1 MNPFTIVDNLKWLLR
16 EIKGKRFKMSIKR
29 IVAGVSTVT
38 CAVMMLGGSFAPVYG
53 LTMAEL
59 EAQIAA
65 LQAQLL
71 QYQAQLAT
79 LEGGETT
86 TPAAYTGIPDGF
98 TFQNALKYGMT
109 NDEVKYLQIILK
121 AEIGAPTYPTTVGA
135 TGYFGPIT
143 KASVIAFQ
151 EKYASEVLASWGL
164 TSGTGYVGST
174 TMAKLNGLL
183 STSVTSPPPVDPS
196 DYTTQTDC
204 EAAGLY
210 WWDDVCNSAA
220 KGASDYDNET
230 DCEAADF
237 YWYSD
242 ACHASAQGSS
252 EGASV
257 ELASTNPA
265 AATLM
270 SNSAYNT
277 MLVFDATAGSTDWD
291 ITSITV
297 ERFGISIDSMISG
310 VLVEDEDGARH
321 GNVYTFSSKA
331 AKILFTSNPI
341 SIPAGETEKISV
353 LTHLG
358 STATSGTFGVKVT
371 AISGDPDGLSL
382 VGNTFS
388 LATGA
393 SVLGAVDV
401 DVVSLRTATAS
412 VDIGNTDQLLT
423 KFKFT
428 ETTSN
433 EDVYLEELTVYN
445 NGSAADGDI
454 ANWTL
459 KDANG
464 NTLAT
469 VEQSDD
475 KYVTF
480 DLTSSPGYLIP
491 NGSSKTLSLYV
502 DLADGASRTTQAVVL
517 NDYDVVVLGKDTDT
531 RILATATGNTV
542 DTTAFPIGD
551 IASGSPGYNHITAT
565 AGSLSVVLSNT
576 SPTGT
581 VPAGGNEVVFAKFD
595 LKAKGEDIEVRQL
608 KFYLASR
615 TAPDNGDSG
624 ITDNESDDIFT
635 GTVNLKTSDGASHY
649 ALTVASDAPSTTATA
664 YTLSSYF
671 TIPSGTTET
680 ISIVGN
686 LRSDLS
692 SADSFRFTVEDI
704 YVKRLTTG
712 DFATYQSSA
721 LNANTLTGAAGSLTS
736 VKDASWGDKSIIAG
750 AAKQIG
756 QFVLQTGSSEG
767 VYISTFNVDLSS
779 ITGVNELWLQ
789 KGTGTCNES
798 SSTLIGSVDS
808 SVAGAN
814 DSFSTGGVFT
824 IPASSSQVV
833 IVCANFDQST
843 ATGTYAAH
851 FDAADITGTGMVS
864 GEAVSNAAGTAGQT
878 MTVQTAGVLTLK
890 NGSNPSAA
898 VLHAN
903 ETGVKV
909 LDMTFGTL
917 YEPIT
922 IDTFRFTVENG
933 ATQDRNFTNYTLK
946 HGSTTIGSGKS
957 AVSGVI
963 TFSGLSETIPYYGS
977 ESYGLWID
985 TSDALTL
992 GASDIAR
999 AKYASVEA
1007 LGDWSNTAIMASH
1020 DTGYCGAI
1028 TTEPTSA
1035 SSVGHYAVGDL
1046 VVHGGALKMVTTAAN
1061 EGVVLTTTGLT
1072 LDGATA
1078 AFATGEVSKF
1088 GSMSQAP
1095 TTTGTD
1101 LSNLAVGDLVIFF
1114 DASGPTNVTGI
1125 VTTVNDGTDAIAI
1138 NGAPAITALAADNYV
1153 EIPGTQELAS
1163 TGGDTDFET
1172 AYALGSLVY
1181 YYDVDGTSTFGVV
1194 TTAYAAA
1201 DATIKVNDT
1210 TITIAGG
1217 DRIFAL
1223 DADVSQEVYS
1233 TQSTYQ
1239 YGVGDVV
1246 YHYDSGGTSAWA
1258 VVTTGIDAGQTMASL
1273 ITSDSTAAASD
1284 RIVRVTP
1291 GVVAS
1296 NNMTMH
1302 NVEPIITASTSTYD
1316 ASIAGAMQ
1324 TIAIYDITAVGGALS
1339 VESLAVTLEGS
1350 GTGQLPTTADAWEV
1364 WEGGE
1369 RIQSG
1374 TDLEATA
1381 AATYTLD
1388 LTTPEEIGSGQ
1399 TKTFTIKLDTTG
1411 TWTSTEVGMSLR
1423 VKINGTKGQMAS
1435 GLDWFYTTSGPG
1447 TAPTASSPAS
1457 ISDSEFP
1464 VYGKYSLTY

>member
-1 MNPFTIVDNLKWLLR
+1 M
-16 EIKGKRFKMSIKR
+16 
-29 IVAGVSTVT
+29 T
-38 CAVMMLGGSFAPVYG
+38 CAVMMLGGSIAPVYG

-59 EAQIAA
+59 EAQIAD
-65 LQAQLL
+65 LQALLL

-79 LEGGETT
+79 LEGGTT
-86 TPAAYTGIPDGF
+86 ATPAAYTGIPDGF

-135 TGYFGPIT
+135 TGYFGSIT

-151 EKYASEVLASWGL
+151 EKFASAILASWGL
-164 TSGTGYVGST
+164 TKGTGYVGQT
-174 TMAKLNGLL
+174 TRAKLNSLL
-183 STSVTSPPPVDPS
+183 SASVVTPPVTPVAS
-196 DYTTQTDC
+196 DYTTEADC
-204 EAAGLY
+204 VAAG
-210 WWDDVCNSAA
+210 
-220 KGASDYDNET
+220 
-230 DCEAADF
+230 F

-242 ACHASAQGSS
+242 VCNTLA
-252 EGASV
+252 EGVTPPVVAGDHSV
-257 ELASTNPA
+257 ALASTNPA

-297 ERFGISIDSMISG
+297 ERFGISVDSMISG
-310 VLVEDEDGARH
+310 VLVQDKDGVRH
-321 GNVYTFSSKA
+321 GNVYTFSSKLA
-331 AKILFTSNPI
+331 AITFTSKPITIAKGTTQKI
-341 SIPAGETEKISV
+341 SI

-371 AISGDPDGLSL
+371 AISGDPSGLSL

-401 DVVSLRTATAS
+401 DVVSLRTTTAS

-423 KFKFT
+423 RFKFT

-454 ANWTL
+454 ANWIL

-469 VEQSDD
+469 VAQSDD

-480 DLTSSPGYLIP
+480 DLTSSPGYLVP

-502 DLADGASRTTQAVVL
+502 DLVDGASRTTQAVIL
-517 NDYDVVVLGKDTDT
+517 NDYDVVVLGKDTGT

-542 DTTAFPIGD
+542 DTSFPIGD
-551 IASGSPGYNHITAT
+551 IAVNVSGYNHITAT
-565 AGSLSVVLSNT
+565 AGSLTVVLSNT

-595 LKAKGEDIEVRQL
+595 LKAKGEDIEVRRL
-608 KFYLASR
+608 KFYLVTR
-615 TAPDNGDSG
+615 VAPDNGDSG
-624 ITDNESDDIFT
+624 TTDNESDDIFT
-635 GTVNLKTSDGASHY
+635 GTVNVKTSDGASHY
-649 ALTVASDAPSTTATA
+649 ALTVASDAPSTTGTN

-692 SADSFRFTVEDI
+692 SADSFRFAIEDV

-712 DFATYQSSA
+712 DFVEYQTSA
-721 LNANTLTGAAGSLTS
+721 LNANTLTGAAGTLTV
-736 VKDASWGDKSIIAG
+736 VKDASWGNKSIIAG

-767 VYISTFNVDLSS
+767 VYISTFNIDVVSS
-779 ITGVNELWLQ
+779 ASLISAVNELWMQ
-789 KGTGTCNES
+789 KGAGTCSET

-843 ATGTYAAH
+843 ASGTYIAD
-851 FDAADITGTGMVS
+851 FDADDISGTGSTS
-864 GEAVSNAAGTAGQT
+864 GEAVTNSAAAGGQT
-878 MTVQTAGVLTLK
+878 MTIQTSGILTLK
-890 NGSNPSAA
+890 NGSNPNAA

-922 IDTFRFTVENG
+922 IDTFRFTVETG
-933 ATQDRNFTNYTLK
+933 GSQDRDFTNYTLK
-946 HGSTTIGSGKS
+946 HGSATLGSGKS

-977 ESYGLWID
+977 ESYSLWID
-985 TSDALTL
+985 TSDALTM
-992 GASDIAR
+992 GSGDKAR

-1007 LGDWSNTAIMASH
+1007 LGDWSNSAIMASH

-1028 TTEPTSA
+1028 TTEPGSA
-1035 SSVGHYAVGDL
+1035 SSVGHYMAGDL
-1046 VVHGGALKMVTTAAN
+1046 VVSIDNYELRPVVAAN
-1061 EGVVLTTTGLT
+1061 NEAVDLVSTGIDIGGSAAET
-1072 LDGATA
+1072 FAATE
-1078 AFATGEVSKF
+1078 EVSKF
-1088 GSMSQAP
+1088 GAIAQAANIA
-1095 TTTGTD
+1095 TATATSTTGIAVNDYVVLHDASANDVYAGLVTAVTAD
-1101 LSNLAVGDLVIFF
+1101 TSITVADVTGSKAVTLTTGDINVELTGSNVALTGALPVVGDLVGFYE
-1114 DASGPTNVTGI
+1114 ASAGMTYTGI
-1125 VTTVNDGTDAIAI
+1125 VTTMTDNASGGTFSTLDTFVVN
-1138 NGAPAITALAADNYV
+1138 
-1153 EIPGTQELAS
+1153 
-1163 TGGDTDFET
+1163 
-1172 AYALGSLVY
+1172 
-1181 YYDVDGTSTFGVV
+1181 GTSTTV
-1194 TTAYAAA
+1194 
-1201 DATIKVNDT
+1201 DT
-1210 TITIAGG
+1210 S
-1217 DRIFAL
+1217 DSYFAF
-1223 DADVSQEVYS
+1223 DSDVSQEAYS
-1233 TQSTYQ
+1233 TASTYQ

-1246 YHYDSGGTSAWA
+1246 YHYDASAASNSGWA
-1258 VVTTGIDAGQTMASL
+1258 VVKTGIDAGETMANL
-1273 ITSDSTAAASD
+1273 VTSVATAAAND
-1284 RIVRVTP
+1284 RIVRVSP
-1291 GVVAS
+1291 GVIAS

-1302 NVEPIITASTSTYD
+1302 DVEPIITASATTYD

-1324 TIAIYDITAVGGALS
+1324 TIAMYDITAVGGALS

-1388 LTTPEEIGSGQ
+1388 LTTPEEIASGQ

-1423 VKINGTKGQMAS
+1423 VKVNGTKGQMAS
-1435 GLDWFYTTSGPG
+1435 GLDWFYSSSGPG
-1447 TAPTASSPAS
+1447 TAPTASLPAS

>member
-1 MNPFTIVDNLKWLLR
+1 
-16 EIKGKRFKMSIKR
+16 MSIKR

-38 CAVMMLGGSFAPVYG
+38 CAVMMLGGSIAPVYG

-79 LEGGETT
+79 IDGTTTT

-109 NDEVKYLQIILK
+109 SNDVKYLQIILK
-121 AEIGAPTYPTTVGA
+121 EEIGAPTYPTTVGA
-135 TGYFGPIT
+135 TGYFGSIT

-151 EKYASEVLASWGL
+151 EKYTSAILSSWGL
-164 TSGTGYVGST
+164 TKGTGYVGET
-174 TMAKLNGLL
+174 TRAKLNSLL
-183 STSVTSPPPVDPS
+183 STSVTPPPVVPVAS
-196 DYTTQTDC
+196 DYTIEADC
-204 EAAGLY
+204 VAAGFFWY
-210 WWDDVCNSAA
+210 SDVCNTLA
-220 KGASDYDNET
+220 
-230 DCEAADF
+230 
-237 YWYSD
+237 
-242 ACHASAQGSS
+242 
-252 EGASV
+252 EGVTPPVVAGDHSV
-257 ELASTNPA
+257 ALASTNPA
-265 AATLM
+265 ASTLM
-270 SNSAYNT
+270 SSSAYNT
-277 MLVFDATAGSTDWD
+277 MLVFNATAGSTDWN

-297 ERFGISIDSMISG
+297 ERFGISIDSMVSG
-310 VLVEDEDGARH
+310 VLVQDKDGLRH
-321 GNVYTFSSKA
+321 GNVYTFSSKKA
-331 AKILFTSNPI
+331 AISFTSKPITITKGTTQKI
-341 SIPAGETEKISV
+341 SI

-358 STATSGTFGVKVT
+358 STATSGTFGAKVT
-371 AISGDPDGLSL
+371 AISGDPSGLSL

-393 SVLGAVDV
+393 SVLGAIDV
-401 DVVSLRTATAS
+401 DVVSLRTTTAS
-412 VDIGNTDQLLT
+412 VDIGNKDQLLT
-423 KFKFT
+423 RFKFT

-433 EDVYLEELTVYN
+433 EDAYLEELSVYN

-454 ANWTL
+454 ANWIL
-459 KDANG
+459 KDASG

-469 VEQSDD
+469 VAQSND
-475 KYVTF
+475 KYVIF

-502 DLADGASRTTQAVVL
+502 DLVDGASRTTQAVIL
-517 NDYDVVVLGKDTDT
+517 NDYDVVVLGKDTGT

-542 DTTAFPIGD
+542 DTAFPIGD
-551 IASGSPGYNHITAT
+551 IASGSGGYNHITAT
-565 AGSLSVVLSNT
+565 AGSLTVVLSNT

-595 LKAKGEDIEVRQL
+595 LKAKGENIEVRRL
-608 KFYLASR
+608 EFYLVAR
-615 TAPDNGDSG
+615 TAPDNGDSL
-624 ITDNESDDIFT
+624 TTANESDDIFT

-649 ALTVASDAPSTTATA
+649 ALTVANDAPSTTATA

-692 SADSFRFTVEDI
+692 SADSFRFAIKNV

-712 DFATYQSSA
+712 DFQTYQATA
-721 LNANTLTGAAGSLTS
+721 LNANTLTGAAGSLTV
-736 VKDASWGDKSIIAG
+736 VKDASWGNKSIIAG
-750 AAKQIG
+750 AAKQVG

-767 VYISTFNVDLSS
+767 VYISTFNIDLSS
-779 ITGVNELWLQ
+779 TTGVNELWMQ
-789 KGTGTCNES
+789 KGAGTCSET

-824 IPASSSQVV
+824 IPASDSQVV

-843 ATGTYAAH
+843 ATGTYIAD
-851 FDAADITGTGMVS
+851 FDASDISGTGAVS
-864 GEAVSNAAGTAGQT
+864 GEAVTNAADSTGQT
-878 MTVQTAGVLTLK
+878 MTVQTAGILTAK
-890 NGSNPSAA
+890 NGSNPNAA
-898 VLHAN
+898 VLHAS

-933 ATQDRNFTNYTLK
+933 ATQDRNFSNYTLK
-946 HGSTTIGSGKS
+946 HGSATIGSGKS

-977 ESYGLWID
+977 ESYSLWID
-985 TSDALTL
+985 TSDALTM
-992 GASDIAR
+992 GSGDKTR
-999 AKYASVEA
+999 AKFASVEA
-1007 LGDWSNTAIMASH
+1007 LGAWSNSAIMASH

-1061 EGVVLTTTGLT
+1061 EGTVLTTGLT
-1072 LDGATA
+1072 LDGAVA

-1088 GSMSQAP
+1088 GSFSQAA
-1095 TTTGTD
+1095 TTDGTD
-1101 LSNLAVGDLVIFF
+1101 LSNLAIGDLVVYY
-1114 DASGPTNVTGI
+1114 DATPANATGI
-1125 VTTVNDGTDAIAI
+1125 VTAVNDTANTVAI
-1138 NGAPAITALAADNYV
+1138 NGATAITGLAADNYV
-1153 EIPGTQELAS
+1153 EIPGTGELAS
-1163 TGGDTDFET
+1163 AGT
-1172 AYALGSLVY
+1172 ATSFDVAHALGSLVY
-1181 YYDVDGTSTFGVV
+1181 YYDAGGTSTFGVV
-1194 TTAYAAA
+1194 TTAYVA
-1201 DATIKVNDT
+1201 DAATIKVNDT
-1210 TITIAGG
+1210 TITIADA

-1233 TQSTYQ
+1233 AQSTYQ

-1258 VVTTGIDAGQTMASL
+1258 VVTTGIDAGETMASL
-1273 ITSDSTAAASD
+1273 VTSVATAAASD

-1291 GVVAS
+1291 GVIAS

-1302 NVEPIITASTSTYD
+1302 DVEPILTASDTTYTTGI
-1316 ASIAGAMQ
+1316 SGGMQ
-1324 TIAIYDITAVGGALS
+1324 TIAIYDITAVGGALF
-1339 VESLAVTLEGS
+1339 VESLAVYLEGS
-1350 GTGQLPTTADAWEV
+1350 AIAKIDTAANAIEI

-1369 RIQSG
+1369 RIYQGGDLSG
-1374 TDLEATA
+1374 GV
-1381 AATYTLD
+1381 AATYTCD
-1388 LTTPEEIGSGQ
+1388 LTTPEEIASGQ
-1399 TKTFTIKLDTTG
+1399 TKTFTVKVTTAASAAWAN
-1411 TWTSTEVGMSLR
+1411 TDVGKSLR
-1423 VKINGTKGQMAS
+1423 AKIDGTKGQMAS
-1435 GLDWFYTTSGPG
+1435 GLDWYYASSGPG